1 MTIKKHINVL
11 NYFSRDVPR
20 AQMNSSKREKNMRI

>member
-11 NYFSRDVPR
+11 NYFSRDVPKV
-20 AQMNSSKREKNMRI
+20 NSSKKEKNMGI